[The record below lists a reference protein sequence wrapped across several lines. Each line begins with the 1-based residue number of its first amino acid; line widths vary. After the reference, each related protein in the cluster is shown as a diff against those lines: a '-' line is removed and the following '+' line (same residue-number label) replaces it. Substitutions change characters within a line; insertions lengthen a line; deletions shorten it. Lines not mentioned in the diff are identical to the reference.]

1 MILTHTLLTYEYKK
15 TADLSCAESMQHP
28 LYHSELSCCLKLD
41 CSLLSRNLTNRME
54 VSHKRSIVRF
64 FLPYSKFITI
74 HWESTSRIQVFLT
87 SKGNGSW
94 FKKMMVALN
103 YICFIMVLF
112 YNNKDGHRQ
121 QQYSTLAS
129 QCSTIAFN
137 HFTYKMYTCA
147 EKALYRYIACVNLAL
162 T

>member
-28 LYHSELSCCLKLD
+28 LYHSELSCYLKSD

-54 VSHKRSIVRF
+54 VSHKRSTVRLF
-64 FLPYSKFITI
+64 FLTPNLLHYENTVESKFFEPPREMEVD
-74 HWESTSRIQVFLT
+74 W
-87 SKGNGSW
+87 
-94 FKKMMVALN
+94 KKMTVALN

-112 YNNKDGHRQ
+112 YNNKDSHSQ

-129 QCSTIAFN
+129 QCSTTALN
-137 HFTYKMYTCA
+137 YFTYKMYTCA
-147 EKALYRYIACVNLAL
+147 EKVLYWYIASVNLAL